1 MVFIT
6 VPRIYFVTLC
16 LCVCRTEQDDKSD
29 VYDIG
34 IILIEIIVGRPIT
47 SENVVVLVKD
57 LVGACDSTI

>member
-16 LCVCRTEQDDKSD
+16 LCVCRIEQDDKSD

-47 SENVVVLVKD
+47 SENVVLVKD
-57 LVGACDSTI
+57 LVSACDSTI

>member
-6 VPRIYFVTLC
+6 MPRIYFVALC

-34 IILIEIIVGRPIT
+34 IILIEIIVGRPVM
-47 SENVVVLVKD
+47 SKNEVVLVKD
-57 LVGACDSTI
+57 LVSACDSTI

>member
-1 MVFIT
+1 MVFT
-6 VPRIYFVTLC
+6 QCLGFTLLLC
-16 LCVCRTEQDDKSD
+16 VCVCRTEQDDKSD

-57 LVGACDSTI
+57 LVSACDSTI